1 MSRPVS
7 SIGVVVPVHD
17 GERYLAECIQS
28 VLDQRHPALEIHV
41 VDNASTDGTGEV
53 ARSFPS
59 VRYHR
64 LEEKGLAKALNYGID
79 HSIGEFL
86 AFLDADDLWT
96 PNRLSRQLDAFAREP
111 DLDIVFG
118 YIEQFVSPELD
129 EATKATL
136 AVTNQPLPGRHK
148 CAMVIRRESFRRVG
162 PFEPTVDMGD
172 FLDWYMRARD
182 LGLREI
188 VLPEIVA
195 RRRIHTTNMG
205 HTDRAKRVE
214 YVRVLKRN
222 LDRRRGLAG
231 R

>member
-1 MSRPVS
+1 MQSVS
-7 SIGVVVPVHD
+7 VVIAVHN
-17 GERYLAECIQS
+17 GERYLADAIGS
-28 VLDQRHPALEIHV
+28 VLAQRYPALEIHV

-79 HSIGEFL
+79 HSTGALL

-96 PNRLSRQLDAFAREP
+96 PNRLSWQLEALAREP
-111 DLDIVFG
+111 ELDIVFG
-118 YIEQFVSPELD
+118 HIEQFVSPELD
-129 EATKATL
+129 EATKARL
-136 AVTNQPLPGRHK
+136 AVRNERVPGRHK
-148 CAMVIRRESFRRVG
+148 GAMVIRAESFRRVG
-162 PFEPTVDMGD
+162 PFAPTVDMGD

-182 LGLREI
+182 LALREI
-188 VLPEIVA
+188 VLPEIVM

-205 HTDRAKRVE
+205 RTDRAKRVE
-214 YVRVLKRN
+214 YARILKRS